1 VAVTRCANLYGGG
14 DLNRSRLV
22 PETVAAA
29 LAGRAPVI
37 RSDGSPERDFLY
49 VEDAVAAY
57 LGLADALDSDD
68 VRGEAFNAG
77 WGRSWPVH
85 DVVAAVCRAVG
96 ADVQPD
102 IRGTGTPEGE
112 IDRQWVD
119 SSRLRALTGWEPRFD
134 LESGLARTVAWYRE
148 HPAALGEAH

>member
-1 VAVTRCANLYGGG
+1 
-14 DLNRSRLV
+14 
-22 PETVAAA
+22 
-29 LAGRAPVI
+29 
-37 RSDGSPERDFLY
+37 
-49 VEDAVAAY
+49 
-57 LGLADALDSDD
+57 
-68 VRGEAFNAG
+68 VR
-77 WGRSWPVH
+77 

-134 LESGLARTVAWYRE
+134 LESGLAKTVAWYRE
-148 HPAALGEAH
+148 HPAALGSAG